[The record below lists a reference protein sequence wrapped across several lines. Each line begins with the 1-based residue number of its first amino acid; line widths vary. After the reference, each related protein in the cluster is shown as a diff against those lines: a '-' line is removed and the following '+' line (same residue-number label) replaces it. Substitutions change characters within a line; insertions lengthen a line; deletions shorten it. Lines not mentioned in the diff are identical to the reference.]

1 MKKIF
6 GLMLLCATLVGFV
19 SCEKSEEDL
28 SNYPSI
34 IGTWYDYYVSS
45 SSNDYISITME
56 SEISWTFRSNGTA
69 TERLDVYMNDV
80 LLKSSSLNFEYNY
93 KGSYID
99 FKKDDGISFRFNVSV
114 NGNKMRLGNE
124 EDGYFE
130 LTKK

>member
-1 MKKIF
+1 
-6 GLMLLCATLVGFV
+6 
-19 SCEKSEEDL
+19 
-28 SNYPSI
+28 
-34 IGTWYDYYVSS
+34 
-45 SSNDYISITME
+45 
-56 SEISWTFRSNGTA
+56 
-69 TERLDVYMNDV
+69 MNDV

-99 FKKDDGISFRFNVSV
+99 FKKDDGNSFRYNVSV